1 MVCQGNEKMIA
12 NFCAS
17 LGLSECAWVKVQ
29 HHALTR
35 FVWANRYAVARRRL
49 AQLVTCRPLVGVA
62 YETPLGERKVC
73 NLKPPTCQAR
83 LP

>member
-1 MVCQGNEKMIA
+1 MVCAGNEKMIA

-35 FVWANRYAVARRRL
+35 LRLANRYAVQSRDGASPNWPPAGL
-49 AQLVTCRPLVGVA
+49 WWVCLVR
-62 YETPLGERKVC
+62 ETPFESEKFA
-73 NLKPPTCQAR
+73 T
-83 LP
+83 